1 LVPRGVRFARAGGKT
16 ETTVHRANGLKRRRA
31 HTVSF
36 LKEAM
41 LFFKQNSMAISSI
54 KVLTG

>member
-1 LVPRGVRFARAGGKT
+1 MA

-31 HTVSF
+31 QMVSF

-41 LFFKQNSMAISSI
+41 LFFKQNRAATSSI